1 MSAVTAPSAI
11 VEPAPTPALAGACD
25 CHVHVYGP
33 RASYPLAPTSPFDP
47 PLARPTDYLEV
58 MAELGLE
65 RTVLVQAAA
74 YGSDNRCMVDGLR
87 VLRGISRGVAT
98 VTLQTRDAELERLTN
113 VGVCGARVL
122 MFKGGLVALDK
133 IPALAARIQPFG
145 WHLQLQIDG
154 RELPK
159 HESMLKALP
168 VPLVIDHNGK
178 FIEPVGP
185 DHPAVRALLRLL
197 ETGRCWVKSSAPY
210 ETSKSGP
217 PDYADVGAI
226 ARALIAAAPTRV
238 VWASNWPHA
247 AAKGTKPDSRSLRR
261 LLEDWAPDARTR
273 KKILVD
279 NPAELYGFDNAGKG
293 GNR

>member
-1 MSAVTAPSAI
+1 
-11 VEPAPTPALAGACD
+11 
-25 CHVHVYGP
+25 
-33 RASYPLAPTSPFDP
+33 
-47 PLARPTDYLEV
+47 
-58 MAELGLE
+58 
-65 RTVLVQAAA
+65 
-74 YGSDNRCMVDGLR
+74 
-87 VLRGISRGVAT
+87 
-98 VTLQTRDAELERLTN
+98 
-113 VGVCGARVL
+113 
-122 MFKGGLVALDK
+122 
-133 IPALAARIQPFG
+133 
-145 WHLQLQIDG
+145 
-154 RELPK
+154 
-159 HESMLKALP
+159 
-168 VPLVIDHNGK
+168 
-178 FIEPVGP
+178 
-185 DHPAVRALLRLL
+185 VRALLRLL
-197 ETGRCWVKSSAPY
+197 ETGRCWVKASAPY